1 LTRHRYSFTLRIE
14 DITQGASQNQ
24 RTNLGMVDVIRVLIA
39 EEIQLFR
46 SGLVALLA
54 DEPDLTV
61 VEAVDNGKK
70 VASAARHSA
79 PDVAL
84 IDLDLTDLDGFTA
97 TREVCEAEPGC
108 AVILMAARRRP
119 GDLKRAVAA
128 GAVGFVLK
136 DSSPTELSDAIRHVA
151 RGERVIDADLAFAE
165 LGTVPTPLTPRELDV
180 LSVAAEGATVREIA
194 ERLFLTTGTVRNYL
208 SRVVTKTGAR
218 TRVEAVTIAHERG
231 WLWSQP
237 HHTRQTG

>member
-1 LTRHRYSFTLRIE
+1 
-14 DITQGASQNQ
+14 
-24 RTNLGMVDVIRVLIA
+24 MVVVIRVLIA
-39 EEIQLFR
+39 EEIHLFR

-54 DEPDLTV
+54 DETEMTV
-61 VEAVDNGKK
+61 VETVENGRK
-70 VASAARHSA
+70 VAAAARHCV

-84 IDLDLTDLDGFTA
+84 IDLDLTDVDGFTA
-97 TREVCEAEPGC
+97 TREVCAAVPGC
-108 AVILMAARRRP
+108 SVIVMAGRRRA

-136 DSSPTELSDAIRHVA
+136 DSSPTELAEAIRQVS

-218 TRVEAVTIAHERG
+218 TRVEAVTIARDRG

-237 HHTRQTG
+237 HTRQIG

>member
-1 LTRHRYSFTLRIE
+1 
-14 DITQGASQNQ
+14 
-24 RTNLGMVDVIRVLIA
+24 MVDVIRVLIA
-39 EEIQLFR
+39 EQIHLFR

-54 DEPDLTV
+54 DETEITV
-61 VEAVDNGKK
+61 VETVDNGRK
-70 VASAARHSA
+70 VAAAARHCA

-84 IDLDLTDLDGFTA
+84 IDLDLTDVDGFTA
-97 TREVCEAEPGC
+97 TREVCEAMPGC
-108 AVILMAARRRP
+108 SVILMAGRRRA

-128 GAVGFVLK
+128 GAAGFVLK
-136 DSSPTELSDAIRHVA
+136 DSSPAELAEAIRRVA

-180 LSVAAEGATVREIA
+180 LTVAAEGATVREIA

-218 TRVEAVTIAHERG
+218 TRVEAVTIARDRG
-231 WLWSQP
+231 WLWSHP
-237 HHTRQTG
+237 HHHTRQPG